1 MAVVIKFLRRKYF
14 EANLPKDIHS
24 VVSDLKSGDVC
35 IDVGANVG
43 MVSEIF
49 LSKGAD
55 VYAFEPHP
63 DAFKKLLEVKKKYKN
78 FIPLN
83 QSAGITNGKMRLFLH
98 AFHLVNSIKYS
109 TGSSLMASKPNVV
122 KDFVESESVCLS
134 EFLTRFPRIRI
145 LKIDIEGYE
154 VELIPHL
161 IKTRALSNVDHVFV
175 ETHEKKWPDLAK
187 ITADMKQLVSESPY
201 KDQFR
206 WDWP

>member
-1 MAVVIKFLRRKYF
+1 MTVALKFLKRKYF
-14 EANLPKDIHS
+14 EVNLPKEIHS
-24 VVSDLKSGDVC
+24 VVSDLKSGDIC

-49 LSKGAD
+49 LSKGAE

-63 DAFKKLLEVKKKYKN
+63 DAFKKLLEVKKKYEN

-83 QSAGITNGKMRLFLH
+83 QSAGITNGKVKLFLH
-98 AFHLVNSIKYS
+98 ASHQLNSIKYS
-109 TGSSLMASKPNVV
+109 TGSSLMDSKPNVG
-122 KDFVESESVCLS
+122 KDCVLSEAVNLS

-154 VELIPHL
+154 VELVPHL
-161 IKTRALSNVDHVFV
+161 IKMRALGNVDHIFV
-175 ETHEKKWPDLAK
+175 ETHEKKWPDLTK
-187 ITADMKQLVSESPY
+187 ITADMKQLVSESSY